1 MSEIQHLFKCFQSF
15 VFICPWIAYTF
26 FYPLF
31 PTALLRV
38 VYRNAINYPVA
49 SYPLSILY
57 VKVFLLIYCMPLCLW
72 YFFFLLKRNLHF
84 LWSQI
89 NNWWIW
95 EVLPSPKLQN
105 NFSIF
110 YFNSLSALLL
120 ISRLL
125 FHLFALCPISTLC
138 VYLLNCNYSEFCW
151 EEWLISEVLSTSVL
165 G

>member
-72 YFFFLLKRNLHF
+72 YFFFYWREIYTFYGVRSIIDGFERSCLAPSYKIIF
-84 LWSQI
+84 LYFISIVWVLCFWYQDSYSTC
-89 NNWWIW
+89 
-95 EVLPSPKLQN
+95 LPSV
-105 NFSIF
+105 
-110 YFNSLSALLL
+110 
-120 ISRLL
+120 L
-125 FHLFALCPISTLC
+125 FPLFVFIYWIAITQSFAGKNDSFLKCFPQ
-138 VYLLNCNYSEFCW
+138 VF
-151 EEWLISEVLSTSVL
+151 
-165 G
+165 